1 MLALPGRSLS
11 CSYGLVPRLSLRTRN
26 YSSLEKS
33 GDETIAHYSYVAVSA
48 FLRNLLAKLL
58 VSGMHGRLLQA
69 YFGRPYSS
77 RTFQSS
83 SPVPHSSQII
93 QSHVPV
99 PCSSGESSPAIRHT
113 QDHQGMY
120 THLKYNNLVY
130 IRLLTN
136 YSFL

>member
-26 YSSLEKS
+26 YSSSEKS
-33 GDETIAHYSYVAVSA
+33 GDETIAHCTVVSCECL
-48 FLRNLLAKLL
+48 FEKLAKLL
-58 VSGMHGRLLQA
+58 VSGMHGKLLQA
-69 YFGRPYSS
+69 YFGRHYSS

-99 PCSSGESSPAIRHT
+99 PCRPSGESSPAIRDT
-113 QDHQGMY
+113 
-120 THLKYNNLVY
+120 LKMLDCA
-130 IRLLTN
+130 LESEDLSET
-136 YSFL
+136 S